1 MAFIQHVA
9 RMFKTWGGVMV
20 VLLLLAQIIV
30 VALRYVFSLGWSW
43 AIDLLVY
50 LFYLSVLFPML
61 RVLVD
66 NATVRVDIFYAGW
79 SVRRRNVVDRVAL
92 LGLFCPT
99 MAYATWVS
107 SGTTLNSWQVLE
119 ASPTFG
125 GLPGYFLLKTLLTL
139 TFAALAGVGLIMGL
153 RKSPYATQDEGV
165 SK

>member
-9 RMFKTWGGVMV
+9 HMFKTWGGVMV

-43 AIDLLVY
+43 ALDLLVY
-50 LFYLSVLFPML
+50 LFYLSVLLPML
-61 RVLVD
+61 LVLVG

-79 SVRRRNVVDRVAL
+79 GIRRRTFVDRFAL
-92 LGLFCPT
+92 LGLLFPT
-99 MAYATWVS
+99 MTYVVWAS
-107 SGTTLNSWQVLE
+107 LGPTLNSWRVLE

-125 GLPGYFLLKTLLTL
+125 GLPGFFLLKTLLTL
-139 TFAALAGVGLIMGL
+139 TFAALAGVSLIMGL
-153 RKSPYATQDEGV
+153 RKSPYETLDAGA